1 MHPNF
6 ALAILA
12 EEILI
17 KCMCSVVKKKKNTKD
32 KKYKKICTKI

>member
-6 ALAILA
+6 TLAILA

-17 KCMCSVVKKKKNTKD
+17 KCMCSVAKKYKNTK
-32 KKYKKICTKI
+32 